1 MFCKP
6 FSVQQGAGDTN
17 CWREYL
23 YIGFKPDKSHELDI
37 RSDRVQLKSSGELSP
52 QLTAFYVLFGLL
64 IIYGIKMHRDLFLCL
79 ARIKTFAATN
89 DSSLL
94 VPTTIWGFL
103 NPFPIPMV
111 SHIFNIYLYLDEKA
125 ADCFFPQAVDIPKGH
140 RIAPCLKIAW
150 QLGEVWCLFAMF
162 LLVGVCIIALPFL
175 APHWSPFYKQDMPW
189 DIGYGTC
196 ASRQCAFDELPWIS
210 DTAYSVTIGW
220 GLIILSLSFTFRTLE
235 SFRFHSGVAIITRTL
250 YFARHELLDVAILS
264 KPVDP

>member
-1 MFCKP
+1 M
-6 FSVQQGAGDTN
+6 
-17 CWREYL
+17 
-23 YIGFKPDKSHELDI
+23 
-37 RSDRVQLKSSGELSP
+37 SP
-52 QLTAFYVLFGLL
+52 QLMAFYVLFGLL
-64 IIYGIKMHRDLFLCL
+64 IIYGIKMYRDLLLCT

-89 DSSLL
+89 DPSLL

-103 NPFPIPMV
+103 NPFPIPLF
-111 SHIFNIYLYLDEKA
+111 SNGFNISLYLDEKA
-125 ADCFFPQAVDIPKGH
+125 ADRFFPQAVDIPKGH

-150 QLGEVWCLFAMF
+150 QLGEGFCVTFMF
-162 LLVGVCIIALPFL
+162 GILILWIIA
-175 APHWSPFYKQDMPW
+175 APLIITNNSPFYKQDMPW

-196 ASRQCAFDELPWIS
+196 ASRQCAFDELPNIS

-264 KPVDP
+264 KPVDS